1 MSILDDLVADH
12 VARARPRA
20 NADQLARMTDPT
32 PNPNYAS
39 SGYLPGFVTT
49 RNRARPK
56 PKFREVVKRIPIE
69 TLRAGLVEERK
80 VLRAIMQ
87 GAGVESRTYAP
98 DPTIKPVKPWSQE
111 MKRNDE
117 LALDATQEE
126 RNRRAEAHQNWVITQ
141 KAEGAKR
148 RAEVFERQTAAF
160 ASAMAKAMGD

>member
-20 NADQLARMTDPT
+20 NADQLARMTDAT
-32 PNPNYAS
+32 PDGMEPSPGYFA
-39 SGYLPGFVTT
+39 GYLPSRT
-49 RNRARPK
+49 RAKPK

-126 RNRRAEAHQNWVITQ
+126 RNRRTEAHQNWVITQ

-160 ASAMAKAMGD
+160 ANAMAKAMGD